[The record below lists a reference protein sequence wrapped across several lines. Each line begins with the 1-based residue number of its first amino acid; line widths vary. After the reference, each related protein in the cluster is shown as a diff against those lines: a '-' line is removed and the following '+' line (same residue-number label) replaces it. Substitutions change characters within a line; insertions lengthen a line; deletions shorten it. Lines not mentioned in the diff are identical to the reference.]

1 MGLAAED
8 DCVGVPMLN
17 SLFSGIEDRR
27 DEMIALRRE
36 LHAHPELA
44 FKESRTAARVASML
58 ESAGLDVR
66 TGVAGT
72 GVVGV
77 LRGARPGPAVMV
89 RADIDAI
96 AVDEANEVPYRSQTP
111 GVMHACGHDGHT
123 AIAAVLAG
131 LFAAHRS
138 EIGGSVVF
146 AFQPAEEAVS
156 GALPMIEAGTM
167 DDPRVDCVIGLHLWN
182 EAPVGRVGVRA
193 GPLFASA
200 DEITIEI
207 TGRGGHG
214 AVPHRAIDPIAAA
227 AYAITG
233 LQTLVS
239 RETAPLDSAVVTI
252 GSIHAGT
259 AFNIIPERV
268 EMRGTV
274 RAFKEEVR
282 EHTLRRMREIVSQT
296 AAALRAQATIN
307 SRFGCPPVVN
317 DAGVTETVRQ
327 AAVEAV
333 GPEAVFESD
342 PTMGSD
348 DMAYFLQRAPG
359 CYFVVGSRNEERGLT
374 GAHHNPRF
382 DFDEEAMVVGA
393 RVLAAAAVRL
403 LGR

>member
-1 MGLAAED
+1 
-8 DCVGVPMLN
+8 MLK
-17 SLFSGIEDRR
+17 SLFAEIEANRE
-27 DEMIALRRE
+27 EMVALRRD

-44 FKESRTAARVASML
+44 FQETRTSAKVASML
-58 ESAGLDVR
+58 ESAGLEVR
-66 TGVAGT
+66 TGLAGT

-77 LRGARPGPAVMV
+77 LRGQRPGPTVMV

-96 AVDEANEVPYRSQTP
+96 PVDEANEVPYRSQNP

-123 AIAAVLAG
+123 AVAAVLAG
-131 LFAAHRS
+131 LLAHHRS
-138 EIGGSVVF
+138 ELRGSVVF

-156 GALPMIEAGTM
+156 GALPMIEAGAM
-167 DDPRVDCVIGLHLWN
+167 EDPAVDRVIGFHLWN
-182 EAPVGRVGVRA
+182 EAAVGRVGVRS
-193 GPLFASA
+193 GPVFASA

-207 TGRGGHG
+207 TGRGGHA
-214 AVPHRAIDPIAAA
+214 AVPHRATDPIAAA
-227 AYAITG
+227 AYAITA

-239 RETAPLDSAVVTI
+239 RETAPLDAAVVTI

-274 RAFKEEVR
+274 RAFKEDVR
-282 EHTLRRMREIVSQT
+282 DHTLRRMREIVSGT
-296 AAALRAQATIN
+296 AAALKSQATVS

-317 DAGVTETVRQ
+317 DAGVTEVVRQ
-327 AAVEAV
+327 AALDAA
-333 GPEAVFESD
+333 GPDAVFESD

-359 CYFVVGSRNEERGLT
+359 CYFVVGSRNEARGLS
-374 GAHHNPRF
+374 GAHHNSCF

-393 RVLAAAAVRL
+393 RVLAGAAVRL
-403 LGR
+403 LGS